1 MEKVESYLFMRLLQ
15 QHLLLSI
22 LSVLIG
28 CQQKAKY
35 DDQNAESE
43 KPSLARLELQHSA
56 RIDSLQELTK
66 NLFLQEDFSTLYAI
80 ADSSMTAEIEASDLE
95 TYFAMVDIYYG
106 DVKEIE
112 LYGTAMTAEAKSI
125 DYKVF
130 FEKGDSLELHT
141 VLSIY
146 NDDVKFSYISYNP
159 IRNAGQTISF
169 IPGIMQSIDY
179 LSNGS
184 IAGLCEEIPG
194 KVQKKISLERCE
206 DKIRKLIRKLNVE
219 TISFTTTRPTIFS
232 KGNVGF
238 VTSLTALDTDNKP
251 RIIYLIHFYQ
261 EGSLALCDIR
271 VSSTDSW

>member
-1 MEKVESYLFMRLLQ
+1 MGKIEFYLFMRLLQ

-112 LYGTAMTAEAKSI
+112 LYGTVMTAEAKSI

-159 IRNAGQTISF
+159 IKHADQTISS
-169 IPGIMQSIDY
+169 IPEIMQTIDY
-179 LSNGS
+179 ISNGS
-184 IAGLCEEIPG
+184 IAGLYEEIAG
-194 KVQKKISLERCE
+194 EVQKKISSEGWE
-206 DKIRKLIRKLNVE
+206 DKIGRLISKLNLE
-219 TISFTTTRPTIFS
+219 TITFTMTRPTIFS
-232 KGNVGF
+232 RGNIGF
-238 VTSLTALDTDNKP
+238 VTSLTALNTDNKP
-251 RIIYLIHFYQ
+251 RIIYLIHFYK
-261 EGSLALCDIR
+261 EGSLALQDIR
-271 VSSTDSW
+271 VRNTDS